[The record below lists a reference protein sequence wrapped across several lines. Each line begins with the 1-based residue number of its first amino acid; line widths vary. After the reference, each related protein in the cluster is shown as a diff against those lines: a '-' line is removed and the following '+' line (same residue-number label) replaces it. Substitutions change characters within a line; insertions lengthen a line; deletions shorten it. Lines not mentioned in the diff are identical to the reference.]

1 MRALL
6 PESRAKNGVP
16 GMPGSSATGREEGL
30 QRCPAPQLA
39 FARVR
44 GHDNPEICYLCD
56 NDAIRNLIISYI
68 TMEEF
73 QTPTPAPAAPELKVT
88 PAAKS
93 YLATSTKWGKF
104 IFVLFLIAIVF
115 LVLLSVVFLVL
126 GSQEINDVPAF
137 VFGLVYLAA
146 TALYIAP
153 CIFLGRS
160 LKAAKAAVESDDEA
174 QLTDAFKNQKSLLKY
189 TGILS
194 IVALAISLVA
204 VIIVIAVAIAG
215 AL

>member
-1 MRALL
+1 
-6 PESRAKNGVP
+6 
-16 GMPGSSATGREEGL
+16 
-30 QRCPAPQLA
+30 
-39 FARVR
+39 
-44 GHDNPEICYLCD
+44 
-56 NDAIRNLIISYI
+56 
-68 TMEEF
+68 MEEF
-73 QTPTPAPAAPELKVT
+73 QTQTPAPAAPELKVT

-93 YLATSTKWGKF
+93 YLATATKWGKF

-204 VIIVIAVAIAG
+204 VIAVIVAAIAG